1 LTSSRGLFA
10 VTVQRDVELAV
21 LYSSCF
27 LFGSWGRVREVLC
40 VSCCFA
46 GSLVSLHPHLHP
58 HRRRVPSPTVLRPR
72 YLKPS
77 PYTPTSSPVAEPH
90 RPRNRKSNVL
100 LHPTE
105 PSQPAPIP
113 TEIPDTPIYIYT
125 TCTTR
130 HTPNKTPWNVVRF
143 VSHTSTSRRDDG
155 WGSPRAASRY
165 TCA

>member
-1 LTSSRGLFA
+1 M
-10 VTVQRDVELAV
+10 VQRSYGLAV
-21 LYSSCF
+21 LYSSCL
-27 LFGSWGRVREVLC
+27 LFGSWWRVRGVLC
-40 VSCCFA
+40 VSCRFA
-46 GSLVSLHPHLHP
+46 GMLVTVCI
-58 HRRRVPSPTVLRPR
+58 RIVARVPSPPVLRPR

-77 PYTPTSSPVAEPH
+77 PHTPTSLPVDESHP
-90 RPRNRKSNVL
+90 PRNRKSNVP

-105 PSQPAPIP
+105 PNQPPPIP

-143 VSHTSTSRRDDG
+143 VSHTSTSRREDG